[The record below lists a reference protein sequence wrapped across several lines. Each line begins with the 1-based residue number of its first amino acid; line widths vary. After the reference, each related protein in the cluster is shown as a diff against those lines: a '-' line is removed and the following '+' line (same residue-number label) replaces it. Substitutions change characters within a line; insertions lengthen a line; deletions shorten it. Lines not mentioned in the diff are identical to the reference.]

1 MVSKILNVV
10 VTAVLVGTTVVAVAD
25 TCMVSPTAKET
36 VSGRFG
42 KFRNGGAANHGSS
55 NTQPHMHDGLDFSTS
70 GANQPLYATTD
81 GEVIWAGA
89 RGSAGNTVM
98 IKRPTGD
105 IVAYYHLSG
114 FATGLKVGAKVTPGQ
129 QIGISGNTNRGSESS
144 GGMAKH
150 LHFVYG
156 ASKKDDARAKA
167 FPDNAGR
174 GPFNPGQ
181 LPSAFNQQQG
191 IGWKTDPSPYFCKT
205 FAIQDGNPAQY
216 PVLGK
221 DTKAQHAILF
231 GSVPPGGTP
240 PNIKFESSQVAA
252 ANSDAVIANA
262 KGMEIYTLLQEKN
275 ESSYGALPTAPIGGY
290 EMMSTSEMM
299 LTEATR
305 RFSDAN
311 WSTNITKVS
320 SRALW
325 VDYNRAIGV
334 GNYLAEATYRK
345 KERVE
350 ALLATYTAQK
360 MKGIR
365 MQVQASHERAQQNF
379 VTRSIK

>member
-1 MVSKILNVV
+1 MKNVILL
-10 VTAVLVGTTVVAVAD
+10 AALATVVSSAMAAD
-25 TCMVSPTAKET
+25 TCMVSPTDKEV

-42 KFRNGGAANHGSS
+42 KFRNGGTANHGSS
-55 NTQPHMHDGLDFSTS
+55 NQQPHMHDGLDFSTS
-70 GANQPLYATTD
+70 NANQPLYATTD

-89 RGSAGNTVM
+89 HSSAGNTVM

-156 ASKKDDARAKA
+156 TAQKDDARAKA
-167 FPDNAGR
+167 FPENAGR

-181 LPSAFNQQQG
+181 LPSAFYQQKN

-205 FAIQDGNPAQY
+205 YSIQDGNPAQY

-221 DTKAQHAILF
+221 DTKEQYAILF

-240 PNIKFESSQVAA
+240 PNVKFESSQVAA
-252 ANSDAVIANA
+252 ANADVAIANA
-262 KGMEIYTLLQEKN
+262 AGTTPTAMLKDSDG
-275 ESSYGALPTAPIGGY
+275 YGSLPTAPIGGY
-290 EMMSTSEMM
+290 DTMSTSEMM

-305 RFSDAN
+305 RFMDAN
-311 WSTNITKVS
+311 WNTNITKVS

-345 KERVE
+345 KEKVE
-350 ALLATYTAQK
+350 ALLAIYTSQK
-360 MKGIR
+360 MKR
-365 MQVQASHERAQQNF
+365 LKSKTDAAQKKALQADVIQRIN
-379 VTRSIK
+379 

>member
-1 MVSKILNVV
+1 MVSKVISIAVA
-10 VTAVLVGTTVVAVAD
+10 VTLSGVAMVAVAQ
-25 TCMVSPTAKET
+25 TCMVSPTQKEI

-42 KFRNGGAANHGSS
+42 KFRNGGTANHGSS
-55 NTQPHMHDGLDFSTS
+55 NQQPHMHDGLDFSTS
-70 GANQPLYATTD
+70 NSEQPLYATTE
-81 GEVIWAGA
+81 GEIIWASS

-98 IKRPTGD
+98 IKRAGGD

-114 FATGLKVGAKVTPGQ
+114 FATGMKVGSKVSAGQ

-156 ASKKDDARAKA
+156 ASQKDDARAKA
-167 FPDNAGR
+167 FPENAGR
-174 GPFNPGQ
+174 GPFNPAQ
-181 LPSAFNQQQG
+181 LPSSFNQQAG
-191 IGWKTDPSPYFCKT
+191 IGWKTDPSPMFCKT
-205 FAIQDGNPAQY
+205 YPIQDGNPAQY
-216 PVLGK
+216 PILGK
-221 DTKAQHAILF
+221 DTKEQYSILF

-240 PNIKFESSQVAA
+240 PNVKFEASQVSAGNA
-252 ANSDAVIANA
+252 DVAIANA
-262 KGMEIYTLLQEKN
+262 AGTTPTAMLKDSDG
-275 ESSYGALPTAPIGGY
+275 YGALPTAPIGGY
-290 EMMSTSEMM
+290 DTMSTSEMM

-305 RFSDAN
+305 RFSDAQWN
-311 WSTNITKVS
+311 TNITKVS

-350 ALLATYTAQK
+350 ALLAIYTSQK
-360 MKGIR
+360 MKRIR
-365 MQVQASHERAQQNF
+365 TQVQAAQERAQKNAIA
-379 VTRSIK
+379 RAIK

>member
-1 MVSKILNVV
+1 MAGLTMKNILLLTAFAT
-10 VTAVLVGTTVVAVAD
+10 VTSTALAVD
-25 TCMVSPTAKET
+25 TCMVSPTDKEV

-55 NTQPHMHDGLDFSTS
+55 NQRPHMHDGLDFSTS
-70 GANQPLYATTD
+70 NANQPLYATTE
-81 GEVIWAGA
+81 GEVIWAEA

-105 IVAYYHLSG
+105 IVAYYHLNG

-129 QIGISGNTNRGSESS
+129 QIGISGNTNS
-144 GGMAKH
+144 GGASVGKMDKH

-156 ASKKDDARAKA
+156 TSKKDDARAKA

-174 GPFNPGQ
+174 GPFNPVQ
-181 LPSAFNQQQG
+181 LPSAFNQQNG
-191 IGWKTDPSPYFCKT
+191 IGWKTDPAPFFCKT
-205 FAIQDGNPAQY
+205 YAIQDGHPEHL
-216 PVLGK
+216 PILGK
-221 DTKAQHAILF
+221 DTKEQYAILF
-231 GSVPPGGTP
+231 GSVPASGTP
-240 PNIKFESSQVAA
+240 PNVKFESSQVAA
-252 ANSDAVIANA
+252 ANSDVALANA
-262 KGMEIYTLLQEKN
+262 AGTTPVAMLKDSDG
-275 ESSYGALPTAPIGGY
+275 YGALPTAPIGGY
-290 EMMSTSEMM
+290 DTMSTSEMM

-311 WSTNITKVS
+311 WNTNITKVS

-345 KERVE
+345 KEKVE
-350 ALLATYTAQK
+350 ALLALYTSLK

-365 MQVQASHERAQQNF
+365 LKTDASRERAQRND
-379 VTRSIK
+379 VARSIN